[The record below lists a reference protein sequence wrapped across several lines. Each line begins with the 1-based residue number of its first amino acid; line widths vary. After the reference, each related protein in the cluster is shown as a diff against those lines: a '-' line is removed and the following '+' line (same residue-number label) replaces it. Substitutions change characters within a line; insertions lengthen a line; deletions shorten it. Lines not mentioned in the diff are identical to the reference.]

1 MNLPVLPLQIHIY
14 PYAPRID
21 KRVMRWMDGKQGI
34 WLDGKMEW
42 MEIESTWVDTGKEE
56 RIDRM
61 MDG

>member
-1 MNLPVLPLQIHIY
+1 
-14 PYAPRID
+14 
-21 KRVMRWMDGKQGI
+21 MRWMDGKQGI